1 MAKLLS
7 GVIDSIET
15 LLDSIGNGLRS
26 GLHNYCDLE
35 TVDDEDTIVA
45 KDGSLMSLIEVKGVR
60 NIVTGKTLFNQIVMP
75 LCSSM
80 RGQFESEAHQ
90 MQMWFEVDPDRTHE
104 EISDALRPSRE
115 TAKRLN
121 LDLIDL
127 LEERANTISKWTD
140 SERCFIAL
148 WTRPG
153 ALNKSEKKRD
163 KDDRVARGKSIAFT
177 RNAQDPIRAI
187 TLLRNR
193 HKSFVQAMRSE
204 MGSTGIVTEKLD
216 ARSALREIR
225 RTMDP
230 GFVSNDWSPALP
242 GDMMYP
248 TRRAQRNSTE
258 EWEILWPP
266 LGWQICSREARI
278 VEANVVEIGERIYSP
293 IYIDLF
299 PRDLKFFMSLFA
311 RAKEKNLPWRISFLM
326 EGGGLGSFQFKGL
339 VAQIL
344 GMGSSGNKMLARA
357 VNDLKDYEAQGG
369 GVNVKLRVALS
380 TWAPKGDRELL
391 RARASDLARCVESW
405 GSCQVSEVTGDPV
418 AGMVSSA
425 LGLSIGSIATKA
437 AAPIEDAMSMMPWSR
452 PSSPWKSGPLLLRSP
467 DGKLM
472 PFEPYSK
479 LQSTWIYLI
488 FAKPGSGK
496 SVLMNMNNLAL
507 CLLDG
512 LEAMPRIAI
521 IDVGPSSS
529 GFISLVK
536 EALPANQRYLALH
549 KRLRMVPE
557 HAINPFDTPLG
568 CRYPTAMEMGFLRN
582 LLTLLGTDVT
592 ADKAPEGLAGLVSAV
607 IDEMYRVKADKNEP
621 NRYTPGMV
629 PEVDEALVKHHIHLD
644 AKASWW
650 EVEDA
655 LFLAGDLHIA
665 HIAHRYAVPMLTD
678 AVLVAQSE
686 KIKNRFG
693 EARVP
698 GTSEPLISAF
708 NRLIG
713 DAIGFFPILSRPT
726 ALDLGDA
733 RIVALDLDEVARGGG
748 AVGDRVASVMYML
761 ARQVLAKDF
770 YVNKES
776 VQDMPAPDS
785 LDILRTT
792 VPVADYKKFHLAR
805 IEEIAK
811 SPKRICYDEFHRT
824 KSAGAVRS
832 QVELD
837 MREGRKFR
845 VDVMLASQIL
855 TDFSDDMIEL
865 STGVFIMDGGSEIT
879 VKTIEEKFNM
889 NPDTEGLALRNALH
903 APSAERGGGVFMAR
917 FDTNVGKYSLLM
929 TATAGP
935 MEMWALTTTAEDALL
950 RNKLYDRMGPVR
962 ARRALARFYPKGTAK
977 ADMDQR
983 RQSMREANSNLGD
996 EEFGKNLMDRML
1008 HEIEQKAERLG
1019 L

>member
-1 MAKLLS
+1 MAKIFS
-7 GVIDSIET
+7 GIIDALET
-15 LLDSIGNGLRS
+15 ALDALGGGLKS
-26 GLHNYCDLE
+26 GLPNYCDLE
-35 TVDDEDTIVA
+35 TVDDEETIVA
-45 KDGSLMSLIEVKGVR
+45 KDGSLISLIEIKGVR
-60 NIVTGKTLFNQIVMP
+60 NIVTGRTLFNQIVLP

-80 RGQFESEAHQ
+80 RGQFETEAHQ
-90 MQMWFEVDPDRTHE
+90 MQVWFEVDPDRTHE
-104 EISDALRPSRE
+104 EITEALRPSRE
-115 TAKRLN
+115 TAKRLG
-121 LDLIDL
+121 LDLVDL
-127 LEERANTISKWTD
+127 LEERADTISRWTD
-140 SERCFIAL
+140 SEKCFVAL

-153 ALNKSEKKRD
+153 ALTKSERKKD
-163 KDDRVARGKSIAFT
+163 KEDKADRAKNLAFT
-177 RNAQDPIRAI
+177 KNAQDPIRAI
-187 TLLRNR
+187 SMLRNR
-193 HKSFVQAMRSE
+193 HRSFVSAMRSE
-204 MGSTGIVTEKLD
+204 MGSVGVVAEKLD

-225 RTMDP
+225 RSMDP
-230 GFVSNDWSPALP
+230 SFVSEDWSPALP
-242 GDMMYP
+242 GDHMYP
-248 TRRAQRNSTE
+248 TRRAQRNNTE

-266 LGWQICSREARI
+266 LGWQVCSRDARI
-278 VEANVVEIGERIYSP
+278 IEANVVEIGDRIYAP
-293 IYIDLF
+293 IYVDLF
-299 PRDLKFFMSLFA
+299 PRDLKFFPSLFA
-311 RAKEKNLPWRISFLM
+311 RAKEKHLPWRASFLM

-344 GMGSSGNKMLARA
+344 GMGSSGNRMLASA
-357 VNDLKDYEAQGG
+357 IKDLKDFESQGG
-369 GVNVKLRVALS
+369 GVNVKIRLALT
-380 TWAPKGDRELL
+380 TWAPKGEREVL
-391 RARASDLARCVESW
+391 RRRASDLARCVESW
-405 GSCQVSEVTGDPV
+405 GSCQVSEVTGDPI

-425 LGLSIGSIATKA
+425 LSVSQGSIATMA

-452 PSSPWKSGPLLLRSP
+452 PTSPWKHGPLLLRSP
-467 DGKLM
+467 DGKIM

-512 LEAMPRIAI
+512 LETLPRIAI

-536 EALPANQRYLALH
+536 EALPADKRYLALH

-557 HAINPFDTPLG
+557 HAINPFDTALG

-582 LLTLLGTDVT
+582 LLTLIGTDVT
-592 ADKAPEGLAGLVSAV
+592 AEKAPEGLAGLVDA
-607 IDEMYRVKADKNEP
+607 IIEEMYRIKSDKNEP
-621 NRYTPGMV
+621 NRYTRGMV
-629 PEVDEALVKHHIHLD
+629 DEVDEALDRHHINL
-644 AKASWW
+644 ASKASWW

-655 LFLAGDLHIA
+655 LFLAGDLHAA
-665 HIAHRYAVPMLTD
+665 HIAHRYAMPLLTD
-678 AVLVAQSE
+678 AVTVAQGE
-686 KIKNRFG
+686 KIRNRYG

-698 GTSEPLISAF
+698 GSSESLIAAF

-776 VQDMPAPDS
+776 VQDMPAPPS
-785 LDILRTT
+785 LDLLPST
-792 VPVADYKKFHLAR
+792 VPADAYRRYHLDR
-805 IEEIAK
+805 VEEISK

-824 KSAGAVRS
+824 KSASAVRD

-855 TDFSDDMIEL
+855 GDFSDDMIEL
-865 STGVFIMDGGSEIT
+865 STGVFIMDGGSELT
-879 VKTIEEKFNM
+879 VKAIEEKFNM
-889 NPDTEGLALRNALH
+889 NPDTEGYALRHSLR
-903 APSAERGGGVFMAR
+903 APSAESGGGVFMAR
-917 FDTNVGKYSLLM
+917 FDTNVGKYNLLM

-935 MEMWALTTTAEDALL
+935 MEMWALTTTAEDAML
-950 RNKLYDRMGPVR
+950 RNKLYESMGPVR
-962 ARRALARFYPKGTAK
+962 ARRALARFYPRGSAK

-983 RQSMREANSNLGD
+983 RQAMREANAHMAD
-996 EEFGKNLMDRML
+996 EEFGKNLMNRMVQ
-1008 HEIEQKAERLG
+1008 EIEQKAERVG

>member
-1 MAKLLS
+1 MAKLFS
-7 GVIDSIET
+7 GVIDAVET
-15 LLDSIGNGLRS
+15 LLDSIGNGLRT
-26 GLHNYCDLE
+26 GLSNYCDLE

-45 KDGSLMSLIEVKGVR
+45 KDGSLMSLIEIKGVR
-60 NIVTGKTLFNQIVMP
+60 NIVTGNTIYQNIVMP

-80 RGQFESEAHQ
+80 RGQFETEAHQ
-90 MQMWFEVDPDRTHE
+90 MQVWFEVDPDRTHE
-104 EISDALRPSRE
+104 EISEALRPSRE
-115 TAKRLN
+115 TAKRLH

-127 LEERANTISKWTD
+127 LEERATTISRWTD
-140 SERCFIAL
+140 SERCFVAL
-148 WTRPG
+148 WTRPA

-163 KDDRVARGKSIAFT
+163 KDDKASRGKNLVFT
-177 RNAQDPIRAI
+177 KNAQDPIRAVS
-187 TLLRNR
+187 LLRNR
-193 HKSFVQAMRSE
+193 HRSFVQSLRSE
-204 MGSTGIVTEKLD
+204 MGSVGIVTEKYE
-216 ARSALREIR
+216 ARDALREIR

-230 GFVSNDWSPALP
+230 GFVSNEWSPALP

-248 TRRAQRNSTE
+248 TRRAQKNSTE

-266 LGWQICSREARI
+266 LGWQLCSREARI
-278 VEANVVEIGERIYSP
+278 VEANIVEIGERIYSP

-299 PRDLKFFMSLFA
+299 PRDLKFFMKLFS
-311 RAKEKNLPWRISFLM
+311 RAKEKSLPWRISFLM

-357 VNDLKDYEAQGG
+357 VEDLKQYEGQGG
-369 GVNVKLRVALS
+369 GINVKLRVALT
-380 TWAPKGDRELL
+380 TWAPKGEWELL

-418 AGMVSSA
+418 AGVVSSA
-425 LGLSIGSIATKA
+425 LGLSVGSIATKA
-437 AAPIEDAMSMMPWSR
+437 VAPIEDAMSMMPWSR
-452 PSSPWKSGPLLLRSP
+452 PSSPWKTGPLLLRSP

-512 LEAMPRIAI
+512 LETMPRIAI

-536 EALPANQRYLALH
+536 EALPADKRYMALH

-582 LLTLLGTDVT
+582 LLTLLGTDVI
-592 ADKAPEGLAGLVSAV
+592 AEKAPEGLAGLVSAV
-607 IDEMYRVKADKNEP
+607 IEEMYRIKSDKNEP
-621 NRYTPGMV
+621 NRYTKGMIA
-629 PEVDEALVKHHIHLD
+629 EVDDALHKHHIDLPP
-644 AKASWW
+644 KATWW

-655 LFLAGDLHIA
+655 LFLAGDIHSA

-698 GTSEPLISAF
+698 GSSESLISAF

-770 YVNKES
+770 YVNQES
-776 VQDMPAPDS
+776 VTDMPAPET
-785 LDILRTT
+785 LDILRPS
-792 VPVADYKKFHLAR
+792 VPVAEYKKYHKDR
-805 IEEIAK
+805 IEEVSK

-824 KSAGAVRS
+824 KSAGAVRA

-837 MREGRKFR
+837 MREGRKYR

-889 NPDTEGLALRNALH
+889 NPLTEGIALRHALH

-950 RNKLYDRMGPVR
+950 RNKLYERMGPVR
-962 ARRALARFYPKGTAK
+962 ARRALARFYPKGSAK
-977 ADMDQR
+977 SEMDMR
-983 RQSMREANSNLGD
+983 RQAMRESDANLND
-996 EEFGKNLMDRML
+996 EEFGKNLMEKML
-1008 HEIEQKAERLG
+1008 MEIEQKAERVG
-1019 L
+1019 I

>member
-1 MAKLLS
+1 MGKIFS
-7 GVIDSIET
+7 GIIDAIET
-15 LLDSIGNGLRS
+15 MLDSLGGGLRS
-26 GLHNYCDLE
+26 GLPNYCDLE
-35 TVDDEDTIVA
+35 TVDDDRTIVA
-45 KDGSLMSLIEVKGVR
+45 KDGSLISLIEIKGVR
-60 NIVTGKTLFNQIVMP
+60 NIVSGKTLFNQIVLP

-80 RGQFESEAHQ
+80 RGQFESDAHQ
-90 MQMWFEVDPDRTHE
+90 MQVWFEVDPDRTHE
-104 EISDALRPSRE
+104 EIVEALRPSRE
-115 TAKRLN
+115 TAKRLQ
-121 LDLIDL
+121 LDLVDL
-127 LEERANTISKWTD
+127 LEERADTISRWTD
-140 SERCFIAL
+140 AEKCYVAL

-153 ALNKSEKKRD
+153 ALNKSEKKKD
-163 KDDRVARGKSIAFT
+163 KEDRVKRGKDLVFT
-177 RNAQDPIRAI
+177 KNSQDPIRAI
-187 TLLRNR
+187 AMLRNR
-193 HKSFVQAMRSE
+193 HSSFVQAMRSE
-204 MGSTGIVTEKLD
+204 MSSVGIVTEMQD
-216 ARSALREIR
+216 ARSALRAVR

-230 GFVSNDWSPALP
+230 GFVSDDWSPALP

-248 TRRAQRNSTE
+248 TRRAQRNNTE

-266 LGWQICSREARI
+266 LGWQVCSREARI
-278 VEANVVEIGERIYSP
+278 VEANAVEIGDRVYAP

-299 PRDLKFFMSLFA
+299 PRDLKSFPSLFA
-311 RAKEKNLPWRISFLM
+311 RAKEKGLPWRVSFLM

-344 GMGSSGNKMLARA
+344 GMGSSGNRMMASA
-357 VNDLKDYEAQGG
+357 INALKENESQGG
-369 GVNVKLRVALS
+369 GVNVKIRVALS
-380 TWAPKGDRELL
+380 TWAPKGDKDLL
-391 RARASDLARCVESW
+391 RRRASDLARCVESW

-425 LGLSIGSIATKA
+425 LAVSQGSIATKA
-437 AAPIEDAMSMMPWSR
+437 VAPIEEAMGMMPWSR
-452 PSSPWKSGPLLLRSP
+452 PSSPWKHGPLLLRSP

-479 LQSTWIYLI
+479 LQSTWIYLV

-512 LEAMPRIAI
+512 LESLPRIAI

-536 EALPANQRYLALH
+536 EALPPSKRYLALH

-557 HAINPFDTPLG
+557 HAINPFDTALG
-568 CRYPTAMEMGFLRN
+568 CRYPTAMETGFLRN
-582 LLTLLGTDVT
+582 LLTLIGTDVN
-592 ADKAPEGLAGLVSAV
+592 ADKAPEGLAGLVAAV
-607 IDEMYRVKADKNEP
+607 IDEMYRVKSDKNEP
-621 NRYTPGMV
+621 NRYTRGMV
-629 PEVDEALVKHHIHLD
+629 EEVDEAIHRHNIHLD
-644 AKASWW
+644 QKASWW

-655 LFLAGDLHIA
+655 LFLAGDTHAA
-665 HIAHRYAVPMLTD
+665 HIAHRYAVPLLTD
-678 AVLVAQSE
+678 AVIVAQSE
-686 KIKNRFG
+686 KIKNRYG
-693 EARVP
+693 EARIP
-698 GTSEPLISAF
+698 GSSESLIAAF

-733 RIVALDLDEVARGGG
+733 QIVALDLDEVARGGG

-776 VQDMPAPDS
+776 VQDMPAPQAM
-785 LDILRTT
+785 DILRPS
-792 VPVADYKKFHLAR
+792 VPVEAYKKYHIDR
-805 IEEIAK
+805 IEEISK

-824 KSAGAVRS
+824 KSSPSVRD

-837 MREGRKFR
+837 MREGRKYR

-855 TDFSDDMIEL
+855 TDFSDGMIEL
-865 STGVFIMDGGSEIT
+865 STGVFIMDGGSELT

-889 NPDTEGLALRNALH
+889 NPDTEGLALRTSLH

-917 FDTNVGKYSLLM
+917 FDTNIGKYTLLM

-935 MEMWALTTTAEDALL
+935 MEMWALTTTAEDAML
-950 RNKLYDRMGPVR
+950 RNKLYESMGPVR

-977 ADMDQR
+977 ADMDAR
-983 RQSMREANSNLGD
+983 RQAMRESNIQMAD
-996 EEFGKNLMDRML
+996 EEFGRNLMERMVREL
-1008 HEIEQKAERLG
+1008 EQKAERVG
-1019 L
+1019 I